1 MCLPSQGIGHA
12 LFECTA
18 CAEGSGQL
26 LLGSDYTR
34 CRVPMTAVDQRD
46 ARRPTDDGQPLG
58 DKSAGQAGCIA
69 TPPTIDAVASLG
81 IDHIDT
87 AATPE
92 RVWRRAARRHRR
104 AHDQICSGRSP

>member
-1 MCLPSQGIGHA
+1 
-12 LFECTA
+12 
-18 CAEGSGQL
+18 
-26 LLGSDYTR
+26 
-34 CRVPMTAVDQRD
+34 MTAVGQRD
-46 ARRPTDDGQPLG
+46 ARRPTDDGQPHG
-58 DKSAGQAGCIA
+58 INGAGQAGCIA

-92 RVWRRAARRHRR
+92 RVWRRAASRHRR